1 MGAAADSDNVCTTAG
16 IISAGWPLSRP
27 AEVSYPR
34 ALSIIQEPTATD
46 DSMMYCYFT
55 NRDVS
60 PRHRTFPVVTARTGP
75 QSSAPRIRTFRK
87 CGKGEGDPHQRGRAA
102 LGVYTACSLPR
113 HRAICSLVPDTIYQP
128 YGVCWGNFAD
138 SRVMWRWS
146 QGRFVSDDYLYASL
160 RTVHATHY
168 CNLQKTLPF
177 SSWR

>member
-1 MGAAADSDNVCTTAG
+1 
-16 IISAGWPLSRP
+16 
-27 AEVSYPR
+27 
-34 ALSIIQEPTATD
+34 
-46 DSMMYCYFT
+46 MYCYFT

-75 QSSAPRIRTFRK
+75 PSSAPRIRTFRK

-138 SRVMWRWS
+138 PRVMWRWS
-146 QGRFVSDDYLYASL
+146 QENAAFLELALSLPTCLRRWRAERSLSVLSAEVS
-160 RTVHATHY
+160 TVARPPRQLTACSRQH
-168 CNLQKTLPF
+168 
-177 SSWR
+177 SE